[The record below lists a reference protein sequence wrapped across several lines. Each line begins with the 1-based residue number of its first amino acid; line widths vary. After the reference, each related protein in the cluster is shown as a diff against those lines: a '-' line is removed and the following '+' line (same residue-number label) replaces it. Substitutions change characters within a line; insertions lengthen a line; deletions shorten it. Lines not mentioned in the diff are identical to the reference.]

1 MDTNLDRLAAQ
12 CAQAIIERV
21 VDNDETQQRKSKAQL
36 AADLDNTLTKAL
48 GVLQEHGVYACFLYL
63 WAKEKDYGKAVS
75 EEMLRLIEQMDLYHE
90 KPAGESVEHV
100 LRYISETVT
109 ADLEKLLLVKETLEL
124 ALIYGRYGAK
134 ARQSET
140 TTS

>member
-21 VDNDETQQRKSKAQL
+21 VDNNETQQRKSKAQL

-63 WAKEKDYGKAVS
+63 WAKEQDYGQAVS
-75 EEMLRLIEQMDLYHE
+75 KAMLRLIEQMDLYHE

>member
-12 CAQAIIERV
+12 CAQKIV
-21 VDNDETQQRKSKAQL
+21 TQLVDGAEDQQAKAKL
-36 AADLDNTLTKAL
+36 ATDLDNTLTKAL

-63 WAKEKDYGKAVS
+63 WAKEKEHGQAVS
-75 EEMLRLIEQMDLYHE
+75 KAMLRLIEKMDLYHE

-100 LRYISETVT
+100 LEYISKTVT